1 MVRRTGLD
9 RRQQQAEVSI
19 EGRQGKE
26 RRLLDDRRVSTDRR
40 FQLAEVLNDRRAR
53 VYIDR
58 RAQPI
63 F

>member
-1 MVRRTGLD
+1 MVRRKGIE
-9 RRQQQAEVSI
+9 RRQQQVEVTV
-19 EGRQGKE
+19 ERRKGKE
-26 RRLLDDRRVSTDRR
+26 RRLLDDRRLSIDRR
-40 FQLAEVLNDRRAR
+40 IQFAEVLNDRRS

>member
-1 MVRRTGLD
+1 MVRRKGID
-9 RRQQQAEVSI
+9 RRQQQTEVSL
-19 EGRQGKE
+19 ERRKGKE
-26 RRLLDDRRVSTDRR
+26 RRLLDDRRGSIDRR
-40 FQLAEVLNDRRAR
+40 SH

>member
-1 MVRRTGLD
+1 VVRRTGLE
-9 RRQQQAEVSI
+9 RRQQQVEVSI
-19 EGRQGKE
+19 EGREGKE
-26 RRLLDDRRVSTDRR
+26 RRLLDDRRVSIGRR
-40 FQLAEVLNDRRAR
+40 IQFTEVLNDRRAR